1 MDGQSLGLPHLG
13 VAAVKAGEICAA
25 LEVGNAA
32 VGDGSAV
39 AQVQAGQR
47 LAGCRLWIR

>member
-1 MDGQSLGLPHLG
+1 VDDQLLGLPHLG
-13 VAAVKAGEICAA
+13 IAAVKAGEICTA

-47 LAGCRLWIR
+47 LAGCRLWNR